1 MFSAFFNCCPRASV
15 PSKEPIMVNVALQ
28 VRLEAK
34 PGKEKELEE
43 FLRAQLPYA
52 LGEPETPAWF
62 ALKLDDRTFGIF
74 DAFENESGRQAHLGG
89 EIAMNLGKMA
99 GELLAN
105 APNIERLEVI
115 AAKLPGSG
123 EVPDSL
129 G

>member
-1 MFSAFFNCCPRASV
+1 
-15 PSKEPIMVNVALQ
+15 MVNVGLQ

-43 FLRAQLPYA
+43 FLRAQLSYA
-52 LGEPETPAWF
+52 LGESGTTAWF
-62 ALKLDDRTFGIF
+62 AIQLDAKTFGIF
-74 DAFENESGRQAHLGG
+74 DAFSDENGRQAHLEG
-89 EIAMNLGKMA
+89 EIAKALGTQA
-99 GELLAN
+99 ANLLAHPP
-105 APNIERLEVI
+105 AIEKFVVL

>member
-1 MFSAFFNCCPRASV
+1 
-15 PSKEPIMVNVALQ
+15 MVNLGLQ

-52 LGEPETPAWF
+52 LGEPATVAWF
-62 ALKLDDRTFGIF
+62 AVKLNTSTFLIF
-74 DAFENESGRQAHLGG
+74 DAFENESGRQAHIEGAIAAALG
-89 EIAMNLGKMA
+89 EVASQF
-99 GELLAN
+99 LAK
-105 APNIERLEVI
+105 PPVIEKLTVL

>member
-1 MFSAFFNCCPRASV
+1 
-15 PSKEPIMVNVALQ
+15 MVNLGLQ

-43 FLRAQLPYA
+43 FLRTQLSYA
-52 LGEPETPAWF
+52 LGEPATVAWF
-62 ALKLDDRTFGIF
+62 AFRIGPGTFGIF
-74 DAFENESGRQAHLGG
+74 DAFADESGRQAHLDG
-89 EIAMNLGKMA
+89 EIAKALGKAA
-99 GELLAN
+99 GELLAK
-105 APNIERLEVI
+105 PPVIERLDVL

>member
-1 MFSAFFNCCPRASV
+1 
-15 PSKEPIMVNVALQ
+15 MVNLGLQ

-52 LGEPETPAWF
+52 LGEPGTVAWF
-62 ALKLDDRTFGIF
+62 AIKLAPGVFGIF
-74 DAFENESGRQAHLGG
+74 DAFADDAGRKAHLEG
-89 EIAMNLGKMA
+89 EIAKALQGPV
-99 GELLAN
+99 GSSLLAKPL
-105 APNIERLEVI
+105 AIEELSIV

-123 EVPDSL
+123 EVPDTL

>member
-1 MFSAFFNCCPRASV
+1 
-15 PSKEPIMVNVALQ
+15 MVNLGLQ
-28 VRLEAK
+28 LRLEAK

-52 LGEPETPAWF
+52 LGEPATVAWF
-62 ALKLDDRTFGIF
+62 AVKLNAGTFLIF
-74 DAFENESGRQAHLGG
+74 DAFENESGRQAHIDGAIAAALG
-89 EIAMNLGKMA
+89 EVAA
-99 GELLAN
+99 QFLAK
-105 APNIERLEVI
+105 PPTVEKFTVL

>member
-1 MFSAFFNCCPRASV
+1 
-15 PSKEPIMVNVALQ
+15 MVNVGLQ

-52 LGEPETPAWF
+52 LGEPATVAWF
-62 ALKLDDRTFGIF
+62 AVKLNAGTFLIF
-74 DAFENESGRQAHLGG
+74 DAFENESGRQAHIDGAIAAALG
-89 EIAMNLGKMA
+89 EVASQ
-99 GELLAN
+99 LLAK
-105 APNIERLEVI
+105 PPSIEKLTI
-115 AAKLPGSG
+115 LAAKLPGSG

>member
-1 MFSAFFNCCPRASV
+1 
-15 PSKEPIMVNVALQ
+15 MVNVGLQ

-43 FLRAQLPYA
+43 FLRAQLPFA
-52 LGEPETPAWF
+52 LGEPATIAWF
-62 ALKLDDRTFGIF
+62 AIKLDDRTFGIF
-74 DAFENESGRQAHLGG
+74 DAFQNESGRQAHLDG
-89 EIAMNLGKMA
+89 EIAKALGKA
-99 GELLAN
+99 AAHLLAT
-105 APNIERLEVI
+105 PPMIEKLNVL